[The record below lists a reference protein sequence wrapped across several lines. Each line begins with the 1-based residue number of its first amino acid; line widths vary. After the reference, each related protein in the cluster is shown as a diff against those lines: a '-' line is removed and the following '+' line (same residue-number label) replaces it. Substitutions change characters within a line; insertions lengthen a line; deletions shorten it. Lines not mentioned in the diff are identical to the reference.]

1 MSISRHPGASLGRE
15 ELRQRG
21 EAVFTFVITSYV
33 TVLPLT
39 AITLRLLRVPEH
51 LELVAGSLLVVAYG
65 MLGGALISA
74 IV

>member
-1 MSISRHPGASLGRE
+1 MIAFIVAS
-15 ELRQRG
+15 
-21 EAVFTFVITSYV
+21 YM

-39 AITLRLLRVPEH
+39 ALTLRLLRVPEH
-51 LELVAGSLLVVAYG
+51 LEMVAGSLLVVAYG

>member
-1 MSISRHPGASLGRE
+1 VLA
-15 ELRQRG
+15 
-21 EAVFTFVITSYV
+21 FVVTSYV

-39 AITLRLLRVPEH
+39 ALTLRLLRVPEH
-51 LELVAGSLLVVAYG
+51 LELIAGSMLVVAYG

>member
-1 MSISRHPGASLGRE
+1 MLAFIVTS
-15 ELRQRG
+15 
-21 EAVFTFVITSYV
+21 VI

-65 MLGGALISA
+65 MLGGALIST